1 MSIVVI
7 EEPVTVLGEY
17 ASIPIAFEVR
27 DVFDVVEEASGH
39 VRLEAHQIPV
49 SYMKDYD
56 GLGESP
62 MRWAERFDLSN
73 WAFFSAFT
81 GAQCVGRA
89 AIARDTPTLEMLEGR
104 QDLALLWDIRV
115 APSARVM
122 GSVRPSSIRRSSGPP
137 FGVAFNSRSKR
148 RTSTWPPA
156 ASMRNVVA

>member
-1 MSIVVI
+1 MWGDARQRLQLRQLELQLRSA
-7 EEPVTVLGEY
+7 ELRLGLRN
-17 ASIPIAFEVR
+17 EVQ
-27 DVFDVVEEASGH
+27 G
-39 VRLEAHQIPV
+39 LE
-49 SYMKDYD
+49 
-56 GLGESP
+56 GP

-148 RTSTWPPA
+148 RTSTWSPA